1 MKNPPPV
8 ADIKG
13 DTSPDLMNNE
23 APKSDENVSPRHRET
38 PEPVPIVKK
47 EDSVESVENKEK
59 RDDTSNAGVRP
70 RFVNFLGEK
79 LLFLNHLM

>member
-23 APKSDENVSPRHRET
+23 APKSDENVSPRHHET
-38 PEPVPIVKK
+38 PKPVPIVKK
-47 EDSVESVENKEK
+47 EDSV
-59 RDDTSNAGVRP
+59 
-70 RFVNFLGEK
+70 
-79 LLFLNHLM
+79 